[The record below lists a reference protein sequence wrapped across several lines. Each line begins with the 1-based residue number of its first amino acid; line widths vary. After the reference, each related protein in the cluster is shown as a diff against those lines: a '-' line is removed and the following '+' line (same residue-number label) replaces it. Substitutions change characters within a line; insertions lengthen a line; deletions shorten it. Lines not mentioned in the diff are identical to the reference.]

1 MKRYFLAEKLKY
13 RHTFLPFLVVAMPL
27 MTCLLAAFLTG
38 NYFAVDSFNWWY
50 MMMFPGM
57 TAIICAVVGGKDKK
71 QQNRTIFALPV
82 DIGKVWD
89 AKILTAAGMTAI
101 ANGILLAG
109 AVAGNFCLTEMFSY
123 TMVAMPA
130 VRMQIV
136 AAGVIWL
143 TSLWQIPFCLW
154 MSQKFGGFLMFL
166 LHLAV
171 YMVLAGSLSP
181 DAVFFLLPQGI
192 TARLMCVL
200 LEILPNG
207 LIAKEGQMTWKAE
220 LMEPRAVLL
229 GMVASVLWF
238 ILLRAGS
245 RRWFKRQVEN
255 A

>member
-1 MKRYFLAEKLKY
+1 MKQYFLAEKLKY

-82 DIGKVWD
+82 DIEKVWD

-123 TMVAMPA
+123 TMVGMPA
-130 VRMQIV
+130 VWMQIV
-136 AAGVIWL
+136 A
-143 TSLWQIPFCLW
+143 
-154 MSQKFGGFLMFL
+154 
-166 LHLAV
+166 LAD
-171 YMVLAGSLSP
+171 P
-181 DAVFFLLPQGI
+181 
-192 TARLMCVL
+192 VL
-200 LEILPNG
+200 LMDVPEVRGISDVFASPCSVYG
-207 LIAKEGQMTWKAE
+207 ACGQ
-220 LMEPRAVLL
+220 P
-229 GMVASVLWF
+229 VA
-238 ILLRAGS
+238 
-245 RRWFKRQVEN
+245 
-255 A
+255 

>member
-1 MKRYFLAEKLKY
+1 MKQYFLAEKLKY

-82 DIGKVWD
+82 DIEKVWD

-123 TMVAMPA
+123 TMVGMPA
-130 VRMQIV
+130 VWMQIV

-171 YMVLAGSLSP
+171 YMVLAGSLSL
-181 DAVFFLLPQGI
+181 DAAFFLLPQGI

-207 LIAKEGQMTWKAE
+207 LIAKEGQMTWKPE
-220 LMEPRAVLL
+220 LMEPRAVLF

-238 ILLRAGS
+238 VFLRAGS
-245 RRWFKRQVEN
+245 RRWFKRQVEK